1 MMTKITV
8 IEGTNFKQLLAQLAA
23 DERIK
28 HSLQDKTPQEVLQ
41 ILELTET
48 HPEELR
54 QKAAEQED
62 LHLQNAEKLR
72 LEK

>member
-1 MMTKITV
+1 MNM
-8 IEGTNFKQLLAQLAA
+8 IEQEKQRA
-23 DERIK
+23 
-28 HSLQDKTPQEVLQ
+28 
-41 ILELTET
+41 
-48 HPEELR
+48 EELR